1 MGGKL
6 EEELR
11 ALRRRIAELDR
22 REEDRVRAVER
33 AAHLGR
39 ILDESLNE
47 IYAFRPGTLR
57 FTQTNRGVCENLG
70 YSEAELRDLTPLD
83 VMPEFT
89 RRSFAKLLSPLLHSE
104 SSRVRFSAVHRRKD
118 GSTYPVDVDLQFS
131 TDGPTKEFVAIVLDT
146 SERRRAEA
154 ALRKSESRARAV
166 LDNAVEGIVTI
177 DQRGTIESVNPA
189 AQRIFGYEADEMLG
203 RNVRMLAPEP
213 HRSQH
218 DGFIA
223 NFLATGE
230 RKVIGIGR
238 EVEGR
243 RKDGTTFPL
252 YLSVAEV
259 ASGRERTFTGI
270 MRDLTQIK
278 RSEQELRSVQQQL
291 YEAQKIEAIGQLAEG
306 VAHEFNNHLTVILG
320 NTELLAQRLREDEA
334 LAETVG
340 EIADTARQS
349 ASLTQQLL
357 AFGRRQALQPQ
368 RVDLNELLAGL
379 ERILR
384 GMLGDRVRLAWKR
397 APELGWIVSDP
408 GQIEQVIVNLAVN
421 ARDAMPGGGTLAIET
436 GNVRLDADFAQRH
449 PEILPGPHVCL
460 TVEDEGCGMDSKTR
474 AHIFEPFFTTKES
487 GRGIGLGLAT
497 VYGILKQSGG
507 CITVDSAVGRGTTF
521 RLYFPTA
528 EPAGAAGAGRPA
540 D

>member
-1 MGGKL
+1 MGERL
-6 EEELR
+6 EDELR
-11 ALRRRIAELDR
+11 GLRRRIAELDR

-47 IYAFRPGTLR
+47 IYAFHPGTLR
-57 FTQTNRGVCENLG
+57 FTQINRGVCENLG
-70 YSEAELRDLTPLD
+70 YSAAELRDLTPLD
-83 VMPEFT
+83 VMPEFS
-89 RRSFAKLLSPLLHSE
+89 RRSFAKLLSPLVHSE
-104 SSRVRFSAVHRRKD
+104 SSRVRFSSVHRRKD

-177 DQRGTIESVNPA
+177 DQRGCIESVNPA
-189 AQRIFGYEADEMLG
+189 AQRIFGYDADEMLG
-203 RNVRMLAPEP
+203 CNVKMLAPDP

-259 ASGRERTFTGI
+259 ASGDERTFTGI
-270 MRDLTQIK
+270 MRDLTQVQQ
-278 RSEQELRSVQQQL
+278 SEQELRSVQQQL
-291 YEAQKIEAIGQLAEG
+291 YQAQKIEAIGQLAEG
-306 VAHEFNNHLTVILG
+306 VAHEFNNHFTVILG
-320 NTELLAQRLREDEA
+320 NADLLAQRLPDDTL

-340 EIADTARQS
+340 EIAAAARES

-357 AFGRRQALQPQ
+357 AFGRRQVLQPQ
-368 RVDLNELLAGL
+368 RVDLNEVLAGL

-384 GMLGDRVRLAWKR
+384 GMLGERMRLTWSR
-397 APELGWIVSDP
+397 APKLAQIVTDP
-408 GQIEQVIVNLAVN
+408 GQMEQVIVNLAVN
-421 ARDAMPGGGTLAIET
+421 AREAMPGGGTLAIET
-436 GNVRLDADFAQRH
+436 ANVRLDAEFAQRH
-449 PEILPGPHVCL
+449 PGIVPGPHVCL
-460 TVEDEGCGMDSKTR
+460 TLADDGCGMDSNTR
-474 AHIFEPFFTTKES
+474 VHIFEPFFTTKQS
-487 GRGIGLGLAT
+487 GQGSGLGLAT
-497 VYGILKQSGG
+497 VYGIVEQSGG
-507 CITVDSAVGRGTTF
+507 SIAVDSAVGRGTTF
-521 RLYFPTA
+521 RLYFP
-528 EPAGAAGAGRPA
+528 AA
-540 D
+540 

>member
-1 MGGKL
+1 MGSEL
-6 EEELR
+6 EGELS

-22 REEDRVRAVER
+22 REENRVRAVER

-47 IYAFRPGTLR
+47 IYAFHPGTLR
-57 FTQTNRGVCENLG
+57 FTQSNRGVCENLG

-89 RRSFAKLLSPLLHSE
+89 RRSFSKLLSPLIHSE
-104 SSRVRFSAVHRRKD
+104 SPRVRFSALHRRKD

-146 SERRRAEA
+146 SERQRAEA
-154 ALRKSESRARAV
+154 ALRESESRTRAI
-166 LDNAVEGIVTI
+166 LENAIEGIVTI
-177 DQRGTIESVNPA
+177 DQRGSIESVNPA
-189 AQRIFGYEADEMLG
+189 AQRIFGYDAGEMVG
-203 RNVRMLAPEP
+203 RNVKLLAPDP
-213 HRSQH
+213 YGSQH

-259 ASGRERTFTGI
+259 ASGGERSFTGI
-270 MRDLTQIK
+270 MRDLTQVK
-278 RSEQELRSVQQQL
+278 RSEQDLRSVQQQL
-291 YEAQKIEAIGQLAEG
+291 YQAQKIEAIGQLAEG

-320 NTELLAQRLREDEA
+320 NAELLAQRLPEDA
-334 LAETVG
+334 SLAETVG
-340 EIADTARQS
+340 EIADAARQS
-349 ASLTQQLL
+349 AALTQQLL
-357 AFGRRQALQPQ
+357 AFGRKQVLEPQ

-379 ERILR
+379 ERIMR
-384 GMLGDRVRLAWKR
+384 GMLGERVHLAWNR
-397 APELGWIVSDP
+397 APKLGWIVTDP
-408 GQIEQVIVNLAVN
+408 GQMEQVIVNLAVN
-421 ARDAMPGGGTLAIET
+421 ARDAMRGGGTLAIET
-436 GNVRLDADFAQRH
+436 ANVRLDAEFAQRH
-449 PEILPGPHVCL
+449 PGIVPGPHVCL
-460 TVEDEGCGMDSKTR
+460 TVADDGCGMDSQTR
-474 AHIFEPFFTTKES
+474 VHIFEPIFTTKQKGHGS
-487 GRGIGLGLAT
+487 GLGLAT
-497 VYGILKQSGG
+497 VFGIVKQSGG
-507 CITVDSAVGRGTTF
+507 SIAVDSAVGRGTTF

-528 EPAGAAGAGRPA
+528 EPVGAAGAAGPA
-540 D
+540 A

>member
-1 MGGKL
+1 MGSEL
-6 EEELR
+6 EGELS

-22 REEDRVRAVER
+22 REENRVRAVER

-47 IYAFRPGTLR
+47 IYAFHPGTLR
-57 FTQTNRGVCENLG
+57 FTQVNRGVCANLG
-70 YSEAELRDLTPLD
+70 YSEAALRDLTPLD

-89 RRSFAKLLSPLLHSE
+89 RRSFSKLLSPLIHSE

-131 TDGPTKEFVAIVLDT
+131 ADGPTKEFVAIVLDT
-146 SERRRAEA
+146 SERQRAEA
-154 ALRKSESRARAV
+154 ALRESESRTRAI
-166 LDNAVEGIVTI
+166 LENAIEGIVTI
-177 DQRGTIESVNPA
+177 DQRGSIESVNPA
-189 AQRIFGYEADEMLG
+189 AQTIFGYDAGEMVG
-203 RNVRMLAPEP
+203 RNVKMLAPDP
-213 HRSQH
+213 YGSQH

-259 ASGRERTFTGI
+259 ASGGERSFTGI

-278 RSEQELRSVQQQL
+278 RSEQELQSVQQQL
-291 YEAQKIEAIGQLAEG
+291 YQAQKIEAIGQLAEG

-320 NTELLAQRLREDEA
+320 NAELLAQRIRGDA
-334 LAETVG
+334 PLAETVG
-340 EIADTARQS
+340 EIADAARQS
-349 ASLTQQLL
+349 AALTQQLL
-357 AFGRRQALQPQ
+357 AFGRKQVLEPQ

-379 ERILR
+379 ERVMR
-384 GMLGDRVRLAWKR
+384 GMLGERVHLAWNR
-397 APELGWIVSDP
+397 APKLGWIVTDP
-408 GQIEQVIVNLAVN
+408 GQMEQVIVNLAVN
-421 ARDAMPGGGTLAIET
+421 AREAMPGGGTLAIET
-436 GNVRLDADFAQRH
+436 ANVRLDAEFAQRH
-449 PEILPGPHVCL
+449 PGVVPGPHVCV
-460 TVEDEGCGMDSKTR
+460 TVADDGCGMDSETR

-487 GRGIGLGLAT
+487 GHGGGLGLAT
-497 VYGILKQSGG
+497 VFGIVKQSGG
-507 CITVDSAVGRGTTF
+507 SIAVESAVGRGTTF

-528 EPAGAAGAGRPA
+528 EPVGAAGAAGPA
-540 D
+540 A

>member
-1 MGGKL
+1 MGREL
-6 EEELR
+6 EDELR
-11 ALRRRIAELDR
+11 GLRRRIAELDR
-22 REEDRVRAVER
+22 GEENRVRAVER

-47 IYAFRPGTLR
+47 IYAFHPGTLR
-57 FTQTNRGVCENLG
+57 FTQVNRGVCENLG
-70 YSEAELRDLTPLD
+70 HSAAELRELTPLD

-89 RRSFAKLLSPLLHSE
+89 RRSFSKLLSPLIHSE

-131 TDGPTKEFVAIVLDT
+131 TDGPTKELVAIVLDT
-146 SERRRAEA
+146 SERGRAEV
-154 ALRKSESRARAV
+154 ALRESESRARAV

-177 DQRGTIESVNPA
+177 DQRGSIESVNPA
-189 AQRIFGYEADEMLG
+189 ARRIFGYDAGEMLG
-203 RNVRMLAPEP
+203 RNVKMLAPDP
-213 HRSQH
+213 HGSQH

-259 ASGRERTFTGI
+259 ASGGERSFTGI
-270 MRDLTQIK
+270 MRDLTQVK
-278 RSEQELRSVQQQL
+278 RSEQDLRSVQQQL
-291 YEAQKIEAIGQLAEG
+291 YQAQKIEAIGQLAEG

-320 NTELLAQRLREDEA
+320 NAELLAQRLREDA
-334 LAETVG
+334 SLAETVG
-340 EIADTARQS
+340 EIADAARQS

-357 AFGRRQALQPQ
+357 AFGRKQVLQPQ

-379 ERILR
+379 ERIMR
-384 GMLGDRVRLAWKR
+384 GMLGERVRLAWNR
-397 APELGWIVSDP
+397 APKLGWIVTDP
-408 GQIEQVIVNLAVN
+408 GQMEQVIVNLAVN
-421 ARDAMPGGGTLAIET
+421 ARDAMPGGGRLAIET
-436 GNVRLDADFAQRH
+436 ANVRLDAEFAQRH
-449 PEILPGPHVCL
+449 PGIVPGPHVCV
-460 TVEDEGCGMDSKTR
+460 TVADDGCGMDSETR

-487 GRGIGLGLAT
+487 GHGGGLGLAT
-497 VYGILKQSGG
+497 VFGIVKQSGG
-507 CITVDSAVGRGTTF
+507 SIAVESAVGRGTTF

-528 EPAGAAGAGRPA
+528 EPVGAAGAGGPA
-540 D
+540 A

>member
-1 MGGKL
+1 MGERL
-6 EEELR
+6 EDELR
-11 ALRRRIAELDR
+11 GLRRRIAELDR

-47 IYAFRPGTLR
+47 IYAFHPGTLR
-57 FTQTNRGVCENLG
+57 FTQINRGVCENLG
-70 YSEAELRDLTPLD
+70 YSAAELRDLTPLD
-83 VMPEFT
+83 VMPEFS
-89 RRSFAKLLSPLLHSE
+89 RRSFAKLLSPLVHSE

-118 GSTYPVDVDLQFS
+118 GSIYPVDVDLQFS

-177 DQRGTIESVNPA
+177 DQRGCIESVNPA
-189 AQRIFGYEADEMLG
+189 AQRIFGYDADEMLG
-203 RNVRMLAPEP
+203 CNVKMLAPDP

-259 ASGRERTFTGI
+259 ASGDERTFTGI

-291 YEAQKIEAIGQLAEG
+291 YQAQKIEAIGQLAEG
-306 VAHEFNNHLTVILG
+306 VAHEFNNHFTVILG
-320 NTELLAQRLREDEA
+320 NADLLAQRLPDDTL

-340 EIADTARQS
+340 EIAAAARES

-357 AFGRRQALQPQ
+357 AFGRRQVLQPQ
-368 RVDLNELLAGL
+368 RIDLNEVLAGL

-384 GMLGDRVRLAWKR
+384 GMLGERMRLTWSR
-397 APELGWIVSDP
+397 APKLAQIVTDP
-408 GQIEQVIVNLAVN
+408 GQMEQVIVNLAVN
-421 ARDAMPGGGTLAIET
+421 AREAMPGGGTLAIET
-436 GNVRLDADFAQRH
+436 ANVRLDAEFAQRH
-449 PEILPGPHVCL
+449 PGIVPGPHVCL
-460 TVEDEGCGMDSKTR
+460 TLADDGCGMDSNTR
-474 AHIFEPFFTTKES
+474 VHIFEPFFTTKQS
-487 GRGIGLGLAT
+487 GEGSGLGLAT
-497 VYGILKQSGG
+497 VYGIVEQSGG
-507 CITVDSAVGRGTTF
+507 SIAVDSAVGRGTTF
-521 RLYFPTA
+521 RLYFPAA
-528 EPAGAAGAGRPA
+528 EPVGAAGGGGPA
-540 D
+540 A